1 MALEAEPKSYHEAV
15 LWTWQGHPGVPYV
28 PHMGVPTPVDRR
40 HFLGAGLVAAGQGLF
55 ARSLLGSGHQPE
67 GTAQYARLHGTN
79 LFTGDNFFKAR
90 PWADVRA
97 YGAKGDGVADD
108 APAIQA
114 AIDAL
119 GTRGGVVFLPVGT
132 YRCDEALDLDTKAS
146 VTLRGNT
153 ESNAG
158 ATAASVLNF
167 TQGGSAALISAQ
179 SSYGVS
185 LSGLQI
191 LYASTSFTGSVIDY
205 RGLQGHD
212 TAFGRVEHCY
222 LGGNNSRSAGS
233 LIALDKAIDMSIR
246 HTTMRDAAAA
256 LQGQAASS
264 YSNRVLVQDCQFDYI
279 SVAAAKN
286 PGDAWCFVGNTFEG
300 GMYGARG
307 VAFDEGIAMPRAL
320 SFLGSW
326 FGDVE
331 PGTGSVWLDLSV
343 GVDGL
348 SFMGNFLGGVAASTT
363 GIRLGADGCAGMLV
377 AGNHFVSLGT
387 AVDFGSTTGHGGIMI
402 GPNSYGA
409 VTTRVGGTVPEGLIE
424 DQASPTR
431 YRLVSAATLRTE
443 HVGSSIPS
451 GGSSGDLKV
460 GSGKLWVNDA
470 GTWKSLA
477 LG

>member
-1 MALEAEPKSYHEAV
+1 
-15 LWTWQGHPGVPYV
+15 
-28 PHMGVPTPVDRR
+28 MGVPTPVDRR
-40 HFLGAGLVAAGQGLF
+40 HFLGAGLLAAGHGLF
-55 ARSLLGSGHQPE
+55 ARSLLGPGQPE
-67 GTAQYARLHGTN
+67 GAAQYARLHNTN
-79 LFTGDNFFKAR
+79 LFTGDNFFKTK

-114 AIDAL
+114 AIEAL

-132 YRCDEALDLDTKAS
+132 YRCDEALDLDAKSS
-146 VTLRGNT
+146 VTIRGNT

-167 TQGGSAALISAQ
+167 TQGGSAPLISAQ
-179 SSYGVS
+179 SSYGVT

-191 LYASTSFTGSVIDY
+191 LYASGSFTGSVVDY

-212 TAFGRVEHCY
+212 TAYGRVEHCY

-256 LQGQAASS
+256 LLGQAVSS
-264 YSNRVLVQDCQFDYI
+264 YSNRILVQDCQFDYI
-279 SVAAAKN
+279 NVAAVKN
-286 PGDAWCFVGNTFEG
+286 AGDAWCFVGNTFEG

-307 VAFDEGIAMPRAL
+307 VALDVGVAAPRAL
-320 SFLGSW
+320 SFLGNW
-326 FGDVE
+326 FGDVA
-331 PGTGSVWLDLSV
+331 PGTGSVWLDLAV
-343 GVDGL
+343 GVNGF
-348 SFMGNFLGGVAASTT
+348 SFLGNFLGGVAASTT
-363 GIRLGADGCAGMLV
+363 GIRVGADGCAGILI
-377 AGNHFVSLGT
+377 AGNQFTSLGT
-387 AVDFGSTTGHGGIMI
+387 GVDFGSTTGHTGVMI

-409 VTTRVGGTVPEGLIE
+409 VTTRAGGTIPDGLIE
-424 DQASPTR
+424 DPTSPTR
-431 YRLVSAATLRTE
+431 YRLLSAATLRTE
-443 HVGSSIPS
+443 HVGSAVPS

-470 GTWKSLA
+470 GTWKSVP